1 MKRAFQ
7 DEVQGIAVVMAMTMV
22 MTILIASATEKRTL
36 VMDVVQVRAPRMAM
50 VAATAAQPLQIK
62 TR

>member
-36 VMDVVQVRAPRMAM
+36 VMDVVQVRVPRMAM
-50 VAATAAQPLQIK
+50 VAATAARPLQIK

>member
-7 DEVQGIAVVMAMTMV
+7 DEVQGIAVVMAMIMA

-36 VMDVVQVRAPRMAM
+36 VVDAAQVRVPRMAM
-50 VAATAAQPLQIK
+50 VAATAAQPLQTK

>member
-7 DEVQGIAVVMAMTMV
+7 DEVQGIAVVMAMTIV
-22 MTILIASATEKRTL
+22 MTILIASATAKRTL
-36 VMDVVQVRAPRMAM
+36 VVDAAQVRVPRMAM
-50 VAATAAQPLQIK
+50 VPVTAARPLQIK

>member
-7 DEVQGIAVVMAMTMV
+7 DEVQGIAVVMAMIMA

-36 VMDVVQVRAPRMAM
+36 VDVVQVRVPRMAM

>member
-1 MKRAFQ
+1 M
-7 DEVQGIAVVMAMTMV
+7 QGIAVVMVMVMTTMV

-36 VMDVVQVRAPRMAM
+36 MMDVVQVRVPRMAM

>member
-7 DEVQGIAVVMAMTMV
+7 DEVQGTAVVMAMTMV

-36 VMDVVQVRAPRMAM
+36 VDVVQARVPRMAM

>member
-36 VMDVVQVRAPRMAM
+36 VMDVVQVRVPRMAM
-50 VAATAAQPLQIK
+50 VAATAAQPLQTK

>member
-7 DEVQGIAVVMAMTMV
+7 DEVQGTAVVMAMTMV
-22 MTILIASATEKRTL
+22 MTILIALATEKRTL
-36 VMDVVQVRAPRMAM
+36 VMDVVQVRVPRMAM
-50 VAATAAQPLQIK
+50 VPVTAARPLQIK

>member
-1 MKRAFQ
+1 MKGALQ

-36 VMDVVQVRAPRMAM
+36 VVDVVQVRVPRMAM
-50 VAATAAQPLQIK
+50 VAATAARPLQIK

>member
-7 DEVQGIAVVMAMTMV
+7 DEVQGIAVVMVMTVV

-36 VMDVVQVRAPRMAM
+36 VDVVQVRVPRMAM

-62 TR
+62 TQ

>member
-7 DEVQGIAVVMAMTMV
+7 GEVQGIAVVMAMTMV

-36 VMDVVQVRAPRMAM
+36 MDVVQVRAPRMAM

-62 TR
+62 IR